1 MNSSY
6 ATESATQE
14 TQLPQYSGRNVLG
27 LCALV
32 TLPLILLTWVIAPAL
47 IPLLPV
53 PAVLTYW
60 LLLILNAAWI
70 LGLTIWIMR
79 RETGQTQLPALA
91 NALWLN
97 GPRNPRSGR
106 MRMAAYFLWLI
117 PSLVIVLVL
126 FLLTLYFKELF
137 PPLRWL
143 SWPSFAYIAEAGS
156 PEMAGQWG
164 WLIAAFLI
172 WGMNMFLAEEVFFRG
187 LLLPRMRRAF
197 GGADWLA
204 NAVLYGLYYLA
215 TPLVIPFR
223 MFMGM
228 LTAGLARRYRSL
240 RMALFVRG
248 MEGALVMI
256 LVILGVSSR
265 TLAPFRAEP
274 ALPHLEKSAPASEL
288 AGQTLDALPVPGP
301 GVSEMDFRWAD
312 LSALDLS
319 GAGDLLTEYASFN
332 DETVWPPAERMPA
345 GFDRERILELGLN
358 PGLGVRSL
366 HALGIDGRGVGIA
379 IIDQPLL
386 TDHAEYTE
394 RLRWYEEIDPYFCCA
409 SMHGSAVS
417 SIAVGRN
424 SGVAPQADLYFISAG
439 DNILTASLWQLHY
452 FAKAIR
458 RVLQINQVLP
468 SDQRIRV
475 ISISLGWTPYQNAGF
490 YDIDAAV
497 QEARAQGI
505 LVVFTSMKN
514 TYGIGYMGLN
524 RHPLSDPDK
533 FESYGPS
540 WWESAFYAGK
550 VSDRLFFV
558 PMDSRTTADPSGT
571 GDYAFFRRGGLSW
584 ATPWVA
590 GMYALAVQ
598 VDPSLTPER
607 FLELALE
614 TGRTIDVTHEGKTY
628 KLGPILDPVALIA
641 ALQGGSME

>member
-1 MNSSY
+1 MSTTS
-6 ATESATQE
+6 AIESATQE
-14 TQLPQYSGRNVLG
+14 TQIPQYSGRRVLG
-27 LCALV
+27 LFALA

-47 IPLLPV
+47 IPLIPA

-60 LLLILNAAWI
+60 LLLVPNAAWI
-70 LGLTIWIMR
+70 FGLTLWIVR
-79 RETGQTQLPALA
+79 RETGQWQLPALA
-91 NALWLN
+91 KALRLN
-97 GPRNPRSGR
+97 SPRNPRTGR
-106 MRMAAYFLWLI
+106 PHTAAYLLWLI

-126 FLLTLYFKELF
+126 FLLTLFSKEVF
-137 PPLRWL
+137 SPLNW
-143 SWPSFAYIAEAGS
+143 SFWPSFAYIAEAGS

-172 WGMNMFLAEEVFFRG
+172 WGMNMFLAEEGFFRG
-187 LLLPRMRRAF
+187 LLLPRMRGAF
-197 GGADWLA
+197 GGADWLVD
-204 NAVLYGLYYLA
+204 AVLYGLYYLA

-223 MFMGM
+223 MFLAM

-248 MEGALVMI
+248 MEGSLVML
-256 LVILGVSSR
+256 LVILGISSR
-265 TLAPFRAEP
+265 TMAPFHTEP
-274 ALPHLEKSAPASEL
+274 AMPHLEKSAPASEL
-288 AGQTLDALPVPGP
+288 VWPTLDALPVPGLE
-301 GVSEMDFRWAD
+301 GSDVDLRWTD
-312 LSALDLS
+312 LSALNLS
-319 GAGDLLTEYASFN
+319 GAGDLLTNYASFN
-332 DETVWPPAERMPA
+332 DKTVWPPAERMPP

-394 RLRWYEEIDPYFCCA
+394 RLRWYEEIDPFYCCA

-452 FAKAIR
+452 YAKSIR

-468 SDQRIRV
+468 SDRRIRV
-475 ISISLGWTPYQNAGF
+475 ISISLGWAPYQTAGF
-490 YDIDAAV
+490 YDVDSAV

-505 LVVFTSMKN
+505 LVVFTSMEN
-514 TYGIGYMGLN
+514 TYEIGYMGLD

-540 WWESAFYAGK
+540 WWESAFYAGMM
-550 VSDRLFFV
+550 SERLFFV

-571 GDYAFFRRGGLSW
+571 GDYAFYRRGGLSW

-607 FLELALE
+607 FLHLALE
-614 TGRTIDVTHEGKTY
+614 TGRTIDVAHEGKTY
-628 KLGPILDPVALIA
+628 KLGPIVDPQALIA
-641 ALQGGSME
+641 ALQAGSRG